1 MDQSDPIALWA
12 EKLARLQT
20 ESNAIFSQIE
30 SSKHRKVTLDESYKN
45 LEGLNLKED
54 ELFRQSLRCVE
65 LEVFRG
71 AHILAW
77 CGFFDAILR
86 LLGSD
91 NFAALQAIRP
101 NWSFSTKE
109 ELTESFTE
117 HSIIEALKPLGIT
130 GKADQK
136 ALIGLLSRRNEC
148 AHPTDYFPDLNQTLG
163 YISEIFSRLGK
174 LQKRYPNL
182 VLI

>member
-77 CGFFDAILR
+77 
-86 LLGSD
+86 
-91 NFAALQAIRP
+91 
-101 NWSFSTKE
+101 
-109 ELTESFTE
+109 
-117 HSIIEALKPLGIT
+117 
-130 GKADQK
+130 
-136 ALIGLLSRRNEC
+136 
-148 AHPTDYFPDLNQTLG
+148 
-163 YISEIFSRLGK
+163 IF
-174 LQKRYPNL
+174 
-182 VLI
+182 